1 MHGKCHVLYSNTSTR
16 PWLLWVWHAAGDRSV
31 MVEAVRQSR
40 HEGGGRGDTINEV
53 RRASLDGGW
62 WRPLSADQKSGC
74 AASWP

>member
-1 MHGKCHVLYSNTSTR
+1 
-16 PWLLWVWHAAGDRSV
+16 